1 MKLELEELLWC
12 KCKSLLSLTVNET
25 YRLGKKFSSLGSESA
40 RYFCFSIC
48 VKVLDW
54 SRCSRNSMKNLIW
67 EHKLHEH
74 KHPPATQATVFLL
87 FFLEKHLTKTYN
99 LIPLLS
105 FSSQGVIIL
114 ACLGHVKS
122 FRHSMVLFLFGTILV
137 KSSKILILF
146 LFMEELDLT

>member
-1 MKLELEELLWC
+1 
-12 KCKSLLSLTVNET
+12 
-25 YRLGKKFSSLGSESA
+25 
-40 RYFCFSIC
+40 
-48 VKVLDW
+48 
-54 SRCSRNSMKNLIW
+54 MKNLIW

-137 KSSKILILF
+137 KSSKLLILF